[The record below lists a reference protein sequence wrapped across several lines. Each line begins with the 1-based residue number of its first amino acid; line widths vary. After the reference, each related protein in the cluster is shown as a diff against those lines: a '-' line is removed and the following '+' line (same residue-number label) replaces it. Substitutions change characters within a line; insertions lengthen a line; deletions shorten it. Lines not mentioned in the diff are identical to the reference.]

1 MFIHPF
7 LHPSFSHPP
16 TCIDFSLSEYDN
28 IDLGSVTDEL
38 GLDIKEKH
46 KTEEKNHEEHEGDIV
61 KRRRRES
68 VKAKGIARV
77 ADEIRELFLK
87 VAITDSKPLGS
98 KNKEVRFV
106 SLDVH

>member
-1 MFIHPF
+1 M
-7 LHPSFSHPP
+7 
-16 TCIDFSLSEYDN
+16 D
-28 IDLGSVTDEL
+28 V
-38 GLDIKEKH
+38 KEKH
-46 KTEEKNHEEHEGDIV
+46 KTEEKNHKEHEGDIV